1 MTITIVALGSISA
14 GVAVF
19 FSLRRREKTAVTEL
33 TPPAAVVN
41 IQQAAGSP
49 KPPRGSGEGGEA
61 SSGLELQKESR
72 EEALSRV
79 LDELRVELSLLDV
92 DGLCQRADL
101 EGVADNLIE
110 QARTRGDVSP
120 TDALVELIVAQRRA
134 SLRSRKLNRSISLFQ
149 GP

>member
-1 MTITIVALGSISA
+1 ME
-14 GVAVF
+14 
-19 FSLRRREKTAVTEL
+19 LRGMEHASPQVRAKTL
-33 TPPAAVVN
+33 PPLN
-41 IQQAAGSP
+41 Q
-49 KPPRGSGEGGEA
+49 EG
-61 SSGLELQKESR
+61 R

-110 QARTRGDVSP
+110 QARTRADVSP